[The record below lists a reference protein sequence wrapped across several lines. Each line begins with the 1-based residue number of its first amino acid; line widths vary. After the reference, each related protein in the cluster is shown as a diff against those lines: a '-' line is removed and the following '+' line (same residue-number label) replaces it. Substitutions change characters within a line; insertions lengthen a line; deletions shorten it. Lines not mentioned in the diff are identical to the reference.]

1 MSMTPTPLS
10 RGLMLALLGC
20 CVISLIIGLIQT
32 FSGQAQVSQRHTG
45 SSKKASA
52 GLLSENHLALISLQ
66 GMIAENEDDSG
77 LFKTE
82 SAALKARRLL
92 YEAADDSSVKG
103 ILIRINSPGGTVGM
117 SQELYNAVSYARKQ
131 KPVVVSM
138 GDLAASGGYYT
149 AAAADWIVCNP
160 GTLTASIGVIIQSM
174 NLHDLLTKK
183 LGVNAVTIKSG
194 KFKDILSPYR
204 PGRPE
209 ETAMIQS
216 IIDTSYRQFI
226 GAVVE
231 GRTRILQDPKKKA
244 EREKSLRAI
253 ADGRVVI
260 GEEGL
265 KVGLVDQLGG
275 LEDAKKALQKL
286 ASKRFDIRNP
296 ENLSLDDYGTP
307 VSFWQ
312 VLGMESSLGKGKLPQ
327 TTVTLGVF
335 DTWLSHHMNQ
345 PLWLMDMGGGY

>member
-1 MSMTPTPLS
+1 MSMSPTPLS
-10 RGLMLALLGC
+10 RSLMIALLSI
-20 CVISLIIGLIQT
+20 CVLSLVIGLIQT

-45 SSKKASA
+45 KSKASA
-52 GLLSENHLALISLQ
+52 GLLSEDHLALLSLQ
-66 GMIAENEDDSG
+66 GIIAESEDDSG
-77 LFKTE
+77 LFKSE
-82 SAALKARRLL
+82 SAALKTRRLI
-92 YEAADDSSVKG
+92 YEAADDNSVKG

-117 SQELYNAVSYARKQ
+117 SQELFNAVSYARKQ

-149 AAAADWIVCNP
+149 AAGADWIVCNP

-204 PGRPE
+204 PSTGE

-244 EREKSLRAI
+244 EREKALRAI

-260 GEEGL
+260 GEAGL
-265 KVGLVDQLGG
+265 KIGLVDQLGG
-275 LEDAKKALQKL
+275 LEEAKKALQRL
-286 ASKRFDIRNP
+286 AGKRFDINHP
-296 ENLSLDDYGTP
+296 ENLSLDDYGNAP
-307 VSFWQ
+307 SLWQ
-312 VLGMESSLGKGKLPQ
+312 ALGMESQFGKGKLPQ
-327 TTVTLGVF
+327 ANVTFGAV
-335 DTWLSHHMNQ
+335 DSWLSHHMNQ
-345 PLWLMDMGGGY
+345 PLWLMDMGGGN